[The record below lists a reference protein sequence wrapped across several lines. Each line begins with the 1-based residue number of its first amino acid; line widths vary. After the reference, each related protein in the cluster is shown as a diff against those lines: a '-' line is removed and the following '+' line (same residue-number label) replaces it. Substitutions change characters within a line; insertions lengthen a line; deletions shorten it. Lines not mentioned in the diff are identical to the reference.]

1 MTKTVALSRNRG
13 KLSRKRGT
21 NCGLGLAQMRKKVLY
36 YRCYSRGDIPERR
49 RRLQGEQTMKIRLI
63 LELYDKL
70 AYGEVVSREEFCNKH
85 GISSRTFYRYMCEI
99 EAHLFAHS
107 GGNFHGVEHAAG
119 NYYLNGKSY
128 SRQRDAGKLKR

>member
-1 MTKTVALSRNRG
+1 
-13 KLSRKRGT
+13 
-21 NCGLGLAQMRKKVLY
+21 
-36 YRCYSRGDIPERR
+36 
-49 RRLQGEQTMKIRLI
+49 MKIRLI

-70 AYGEVVSREEFCNKH
+70 AYGEVVSREEFCSKH

-128 SRQRDAGKLKR
+128 LKQRDAGKLKR